1 MTLQLELM
9 TYSDKEET
17 MTPEKKQARLEAL
30 RKKHRT
36 LDSRIDSEY
45 KLHMDVAQLK
55 SEKLRMKQE
64 IYSLER
70 ELGDNG

>member
-1 MTLQLELM
+1 
-9 TYSDKEET
+9 

-36 LDSRIDSEY
+36 LDNQIVSEY

-64 IYSLER
+64 IYALER

>member
-1 MTLQLELM
+1 
-9 TYSDKEET
+9 

-36 LDSRIDSEY
+36 LDNRIVSEY
-45 KLHMDVAQLK
+45 KLHMDVTQLK

-64 IYSLER
+64 IYALER
-70 ELGDNG
+70 ELGIDG

>member
-36 LDSRIDSEY
+36 LDNRINSEY

-64 IYSLER
+64 IYALER

>member
-36 LDSRIDSEY
+36 LDNHIDSEY

-64 IYSLER
+64 IYALER